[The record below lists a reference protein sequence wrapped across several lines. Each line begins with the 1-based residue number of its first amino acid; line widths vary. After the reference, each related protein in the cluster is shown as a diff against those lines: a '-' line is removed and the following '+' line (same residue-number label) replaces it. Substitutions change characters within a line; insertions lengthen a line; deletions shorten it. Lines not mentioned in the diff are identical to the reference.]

1 MEDGMT
7 DGQREGGCFCGA
19 VRYVTMGDALT
30 LCCCH
35 CESCRWAVGAPQVPW
50 GTFPRSRFRV
60 TRGQVTEFA
69 SSPGVTRSHCADC
82 GTSLTYSQ
90 DSRAGEIDITLASFD
105 DTATKRKSFTP
116 LNPPRTS
123 GCRTNCRGS
132 RWRMGCRNLQGP
144 RAKADRSDSGNGPTG
159 RSPGKV
165 G

>member
-35 CESCRWAVGAPQVPW
+35 CESCRWAVGAPLVPW

-105 DTATKRKSFTP
+105 DTATLAPTAHIWVQDKLPWVTLADGLPQFA
-116 LNPPRTS
+116 RT
-123 GCRTNCRGS
+123 
-132 RWRMGCRNLQGP
+132 QGE
-144 RAKADRSDSGNGPTG
+144 G
-159 RSPGKV
+159 
-165 G
+165 